1 MNNKFFSY
9 RSIGL
14 ATYLGG
20 PLAGGILISLNFKR
34 LEEIQKG
41 IWTIIFSLLA
51 TVILVIALIKIP
63 EHIIDKIPNF
73 LIPAVYTPIVVYLAK
88 LFQDEKISDAIKDKD
103 RKEHWWKSL
112 TIGLVGAVATII
124 IMMFVAFAEPPFSG
138 DKITYGEIQNEIY
151 FEPGSVDK
159 EILDK
164 VSFNLEVFG
173 YFNSEF
179 PQSAQVEKWETRYL
193 ISIWIDEMYWDDK
206 ELSDEINRLKQSLSI
221 DLDKEVTLILLSP
234 DFIETKEKR
243 I

>member
-41 IWTIIFSLLA
+41 IWTVIISLLA
-51 TVILVIALIKIP
+51 TIVLVIALIQIP
-63 EHIIDKIPNF
+63 EHIIDKIPSF

-88 LFQDEKISDAIKDKD
+88 LLQDEKIRDAIKDKG

-112 TIGLVGAVATII
+112 TIGLVGSVLTVII
-124 IMMFVAFAEPPFSG
+124 LMLVAFAEPPFPG
-138 DKITYGEIQNEIY
+138 DKITYGKIQNEIY
-151 FEPGSVDK
+151 FEPGSIDK

-179 PQSAQVEKWETRYL
+179 PQSAHVGKWETGYL

-206 ELSDEINRLKQSLSI
+206 ELSDEFSRLKQNLSI
-221 DLDKEVTLILLSP
+221 DLNKEVTLILLSP
-234 DFIETKEKR
+234 DIIEIKEKR